1 MKFLA
6 TTAFVGVLLASL
18 SASAAEDLKG
28 AFAEGTLKG
37 EIRTFYFARDFDKN
51 TPDREDLALGTL
63 MYYRTAPLFGITAGL
78 GTATASDI
86 GSDDDKAV
94 YGLLATNAAKDHDSF
109 ARLQEYFIQGNWFD
123 TTLKLGAQEIESAF
137 LNGHDIRLLPKT
149 YRGLTVENKSVE
161 NLTLKAFYLTDFM
174 GWTDDDFVRMS
185 SVAKGA
191 DDEALLAG
199 SVRYIF
205 PIKIA
210 TLDTEAW
217 DYRMEDVFNSTY
229 FKATLGKKFESVS
242 VHFTPSYLKQD
253 SIGDDLAGQFDTDQ
267 YGFNTGFKVAGFD
280 VTAFYAKTGD
290 NDLFVPWGDG
300 KVLIQQINASGR
312 AEEDAYAVKLGYDF
326 ATIGA
331 KGLSAYVFHGI
342 YDTPDSGTHA
352 ASDINETNLSAT
364 YAFAGSLDGLSVRA
378 RYAIVDFDSDKADD
392 FNDFRIYLKYTFS
405 FGGKGKS

>member
-6 TTAFVGVLLASL
+6 TTAFVGVLLSSV

-37 EIRTFYFARDFDKN
+37 EIRSFYFARDFDKT
-51 TPDREDLALGTL
+51 TPDRADLALGTL
-63 MYYRTAPLFGITAGL
+63 MYYRTAPLFGLTAGL

-86 GSDDDKAV
+86 GSDSDKAV
-94 YGLLATNAAKDHDSF
+94 YGLLAKDAAGGHDSF

-123 TTLKLGAQEIESAF
+123 TTLKLGAQEIESPF

-161 NLTLKAFYLTDFM
+161 NLTFKAYYLTDFM

-185 SVAKGA
+185 SVAKGT

-199 SVRYIF
+199 SVKYTF
-205 PIKIA
+205 PIKTVA
-210 TLDTEAW
+210 LDTEAW

-229 FKATLGKKFESVS
+229 FKANVGKKFESFS
-242 VHFTPSYLKQD
+242 VNFTPSFLKQD
-253 SIGDDLAGQFDTDQ
+253 SIGDDLAGKLDTYQ

-300 KVLIQQINASGR
+300 KVLIQQINAAGR
-312 AEEDAYAVKLGYDF
+312 ADEDAYALRLGYDF
-326 ATIGA
+326 AVLGA
-331 KGLSAYVFHGI
+331 KGLSAYVFHGL
-342 YDTPDSGTHA
+342 YDSPDSGSHA
-352 ASDINETNLSAT
+352 ASDINETDLSAQ
-364 YAFAGSLDGLSVRA
+364 YAFAGSLEGLSVRA

-392 FNDFRIYLKYTFS
+392 FNDFRIYLKYTFT